1 MFKNFPFRYAIIALW
16 LFLVKEVQRRSR
28 IPVAKRYKSQ
38 HHRDKESHDSV
49 KRSPLNVSIGA
60 KRILNKLRKMAKHIV
75 KKMKNRAGSVPLG

>member
-1 MFKNFPFRYAIIALW
+1 MAR
-16 LFLVKEVQRRSR
+16 
-28 IPVAKRYKSQ
+28 RYKGQRHS
-38 HHRDKESHDSV
+38 DKESHDSE